1 MTMTSIER
9 AKYNCTT
16 YRCLD
21 KRVFHSLLYVSIR
34 LFYSSLKATTFKVG
48 KHYSILR
55 QQASKLWHQECQMVS
70 FAPFNPA
77 NSSV

>member
-9 AKYNCTT
+9 KLGTT

-34 LFYSSLKATTFKVG
+34 LVYSSLKATTFKVG
-48 KHYSILR
+48 KHYSILL

-70 FAPFNPA
+70 FPPNPA
-77 NSSV
+77 NSPV